1 MNCVENYEQRDVE
14 RRHIADF
21 TILMVM
27 VYFFHECR
35 TGAGVESRFVV
46 AQGVSSPDSDTLLV
60 TFFSC
65 CVVSGVSSYHSETN
79 SHLWYDLSR
88 TEAQDWHKTDQ

>member
-1 MNCVENYEQRDVE
+1 MLKIMSKEMWRGDTLLTLQWSTLVGC
-14 RRHIADF
+14 
-21 TILMVM
+21 
-27 VYFFHECR
+27 CR